1 MTKGE
6 DKMKKSF
13 AVLGLGRFGTSLAT
27 SLFAMGQEVMAVDSD
42 AGIVEEIK
50 DQVTYAVQA
59 DIRSEKAMEQL
70 GIQNFEV
77 VIISIGSDAQ
87 ASIMA
92 TVLCKEVGAP
102 YVIAKAAD
110 RLHAKLLQKV
120 GADKV
125 LLTEREAGARLARS
139 LVRESL
145 IDYLEISDEY
155 SVSEIEVP
163 APWIGKNLLDL
174 KVRNVYKVSIIAI
187 RRGETI
193 LVTIDPK
200 APLEQNDV
208 LIVIGR
214 NQDIENIIKL
224 R

>member
-1 MTKGE
+1 
-6 DKMKKSF
+6 MKKSF
-13 AVLGLGRFGTSLAT
+13 AVIGLGRFGTSLAT

-42 AGIVEEIK
+42 AGIVEAIK

-59 DIRSEKAMEQL
+59 DIRSEKAIEQL

-77 VIISIGSDAQ
+77 VVISIGSDAQ

-92 TVLCKEVGAP
+92 TVLCKEMGAP

-125 LLTEREAGARLARS
+125 LMTEREAGARLARS

-163 APWIGKNLLDL
+163 TSWIGKNLLNL
-174 KVRNVYKVSIIAI
+174 QVRNVYNVSIIAI

-193 LVTIDPK
+193 LVTINPK
-200 APLEQNDV
+200 APLQQGDV
-208 LIVIGR
+208 LIMIGR
-214 NQDIENIIKL
+214 NEDIEKIIKL